1 MWPFQH
7 EQNNSELWNLFPE
20 LLNWFFC
27 LFFTHFGVELV
38 AFAKTTFSG
47 QGAVPTSTQ
56 SHPRLSL
63 MPLQL
68 SHLTDWKLLSFS
80 KFRKLL
86 HTVNYHHLSPK
97 AELVRGHPVIQSY
110 TSLILWHI
118 HLSIVRLNLFSS
130 LNYRI
135 GVSALLGSPLLQWHI
150 AGQVWWLKRCDSHE
164 WRKGEKPHTE
174 VSPVQLCV
182 GILIY
187 ITSKGYFPLW
197 SNLGC
202 CMIGTFSWRDG
213 WVVRAW
219 DSDTDVIGL
228 EFKLHLGC

>member
-1 MWPFQH
+1 VWPFQH

-97 AELVRGHPVIQSY
+97 AELVRGHPVIHRAIPPWS
-110 TSLILWHI
+110 
-118 HLSIVRLNLFSS
+118 
-130 LNYRI
+130 
-135 GVSALLGSPLLQWHI
+135 
-150 AGQVWWLKRCDSHE
+150 C
-164 WRKGEKPHTE
+164 
-174 VSPVQLCV
+174 
-182 GILIY
+182 GIFIC
-187 ITSKGYFPLW
+187 PLW
-197 SNLGC
+197 GWISLVHWTTGSVYRLFWVLLYFNDTLLDR
-202 CMIGTFSWRDG
+202 SDG
-213 WVVRAW
+213 WK
-219 DSDTDVIGL
+219 DVIVMNEERGKNL
-228 EFKLHLGC
+228 TQKLVQSSYV